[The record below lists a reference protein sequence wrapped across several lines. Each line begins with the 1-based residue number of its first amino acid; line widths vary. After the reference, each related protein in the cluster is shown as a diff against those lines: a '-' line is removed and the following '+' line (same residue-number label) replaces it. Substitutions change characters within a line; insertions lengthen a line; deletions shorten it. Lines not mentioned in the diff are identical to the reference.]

1 MQEFSITM
9 EDEPGALAACCEA
22 IGASGANILA
32 VAGVG
37 DSSPTAAIVTDNAE
51 ATAAALDG
59 IGVNYRVSTLNTVT
73 LPHSP
78 GSLAEFTR
86 GLANDGVNLRSL
98 YVLSISGDS
107 AEVGYTTE

>member
-9 EDEPGALAACCEA
+9 EDEPGSLATCCEA
-22 IGASGANILA
+22 IGAAGANILA

-37 DSSPTAAIVTDNAE
+37 DSNPTAAVVTDNAE
-51 ATAAALDG
+51 ATASALDG
-59 IGVNYRVSTLNTVT
+59 IGADYRVSALNTVT

-107 AEVGYTTE
+107 ADVGYTTE

>member
-1 MQEFSITM
+1 MSPAHWRPAAKRSELQERTSWQSPVWEIR
-9 EDEPGALAACCEA
+9 
-22 IGASGANILA
+22 
-32 VAGVG
+32 
-37 DSSPTAAIVTDNAE
+37 PTAAIVTDNAE

-59 IGVNYRVSTLNTVT
+59 IGANYRVSTLNTVT